1 TQHGL
6 GTVSRHAEMCSE
18 MPASLYNYSV
28 QTAQSA
34 DSLQSTE
41 FSDTASGLIIGSF
54 ELEHCLTPSD
64 SLLIV
69 LGEASD
75 SMGAS
80 EHRCRRLTICNQ
92 MADGKRRR
100 LRLQLSL
107 HPTRSYTMKVFK
119 LASGSRLSAGDDRPL
134 VQLAARR
141 CGACGDD
148 GSDFRCNMTAY
159 LRSGWVGG
167 LLLKLTG
174 VLGDQSDW
182 IKFPANQSQ
191 RVSPSEPLAVCP
203 RPLLPPTVGQWSA
216 PSPSQSA
223 RGSVNRST
231 ISDTAPAVLSW
242 ALPPAL
248 VLALFLALY
257 RALYAQRNCGACGDS
272 NTRKLVLLVLPEAG
286 NPTTRQL
293 IRRLP
298 AAPAGV
304 EIRQVVGLSKLNRQL
319 IGSSCL
325 VIFLSWDSKFDSF
338 QAGSLSDAARRSL
351 RTALLTEKHRML
363 GAFINS
369 GAGPPADS
377 IWSGLDAR
385 MLRLDDEAAWRDLLL
400 ELFEQKTEK
409 NRAKTHISHT
419 QHGLGTVSRH
429 AEMCSEMPASLY
441 NYSVQTAQSAD
452 SLQSTEFSDTASGLI
467 IGSFELEHCLTPSDS
482 LLIVLGEA
490 SDSMGASE
498 HRCRRLTICNQ
509 MADGKRRRLRLQLS
523 LHPTRSYTMKVFK
536 LASGSRLC
544 EQPRV
549 RFFFTR
555 SAGDDRPLVQ
565 LAARRCGA
573 CGDDGSDFRCNMTA
587 YLRSGWVGGLLLK
600 LTGVLGD
607 QSDWIKF
614 PANQSQRVSNSNS
627 WIKANLSMQI
637 RSWQLTYHFRKT
649 AGSRRTISSARRSI
663 FSLGFNDKSL
673 RSPTLCQPSEPLAVC
688 PRPLLPPTVGQWSAP
703 SPSQSARGSVNR
715 STISDTAPAV
725 LSWALPPALV
735 LALFLALYRA
745 LYAQRNCGACG
756 DSNTRKLV
764 LLVLPE
770 AGNPTTRQ
778 LIRRLPAAPAGVE
791 IRQVVGLSKLN
802 RQLIG
807 SSCLVIFL
815 SWDSKFDSFQAGSLS
830 DAARRSLRTAL
841 LTEKHRMLGA
851 FINSGA
857 GPPADSICYHY
868 KISY

>member
-1 TQHGL
+1 
-6 GTVSRHAEMCSE
+6 
-18 MPASLYNYSV
+18 
-28 QTAQSA
+28 
-34 DSLQSTE
+34 
-41 FSDTASGLIIGSF
+41 
-54 ELEHCLTPSD
+54 
-64 SLLIV
+64 
-69 LGEASD
+69 
-75 SMGAS
+75 
-80 EHRCRRLTICNQ
+80 
-92 MADGKRRR
+92 
-100 LRLQLSL
+100 
-107 HPTRSYTMKVFK
+107 
-119 LASGSRLSAGDDRPL
+119 
-134 VQLAARR
+134 
-141 CGACGDD
+141 
-148 GSDFRCNMTAY
+148 
-159 LRSGWVGG
+159 
-167 LLLKLTG
+167 
-174 VLGDQSDW
+174 
-182 IKFPANQSQ
+182 
-191 RVSPSEPLAVCP
+191 
-203 RPLLPPTVGQWSA
+203 
-216 PSPSQSA
+216 
-223 RGSVNRST
+223 
-231 ISDTAPAVLSW
+231 
-242 ALPPAL
+242 
-248 VLALFLALY
+248 
-257 RALYAQRNCGACGDS
+257 
-272 NTRKLVLLVLPEAG
+272 
-286 NPTTRQL
+286 
-293 IRRLP
+293 
-298 AAPAGV
+298 
-304 EIRQVVGLSKLNRQL
+304 
-319 IGSSCL
+319 
-325 VIFLSWDSKFDSF
+325 
-338 QAGSLSDAARRSL
+338 
-351 RTALLTEKHRML
+351 
-363 GAFINS
+363 
-369 GAGPPADS
+369 
-377 IWSGLDAR
+377 
-385 MLRLDDEAAWRDLLL
+385 
-400 ELFEQKTEK
+400 
-409 NRAKTHISHT
+409 
-419 QHGLGTVSRH
+419 
-429 AEMCSEMPASLY
+429 MCSEMPASLY

-857 GPPADSICYHY
+857 GPPADSIW
-868 KISY
+868 SGLDARMLRLDDEAAWRDLLLQAA